1 MAIKRPRLVQRRRVA
16 GYSQEALASAL
27 RVERST
33 IVRWES
39 GDTRPQPWL
48 RPALAQALRVSLDEL
63 DDLLNQ
69 DGNGD
74 ADVDTAAGPQG
85 GRAPSRAPGGAE
97 APPVCQLPPAVADFT
112 GREAQITQLTEMLTS
127 HDGERIGVPIA
138 VIAGLPGAGKTA
150 LALQV
155 AHRVRGAF
163 PDGQLWVPLD
173 GATGRSRNPGEVLGE
188 LIRALGVP
196 GAGVPASTS
205 ERASLYRSRLAN
217 RRVLVL
223 ADDAASA
230 AQVQPLLPGTGLS
243 AVLVTS
249 RSGLAG
255 PPGSRLIQLDPLTQ
269 AESVQLLSKIVGS
282 TRIAAEPEAAAAL
295 AAACGQLPLA
305 VRISAARLA
314 VRTSWQ
320 LSGLARKISHARRR
334 LDEFQSGDMSVRAS
348 LTQAYQA
355 LDAPAQR
362 AFRRLALLDTA
373 EFSEWQVSAL
383 LGGEDAGEVVSRLA
397 DNSLLTAVGIDADQ
411 PRYRLHDLLHE
422 YATERLGDEPAAEQE
437 AALSR
442 VTDGWLQLAA
452 RADARLPREPFFP
465 PPDFGPGPTI
475 IPESLAKD
483 ITADATAWF
492 TTERRALLAVIE
504 RLCTTGHH
512 RAAGQLAPLLASFQH
527 RQGRLDDAERTW
539 HMITAAAEQAG
550 DPPATAQA
558 RLRLV
563 VATCS
568 QGRHVQASPLVDQCV
583 TAFEE
588 LGDQRGLAAALYWH
602 TVCEWNLGDYADA
615 RHSALRAI
623 ELAQATGDRRTEAL
637 ALRLLALAAAV
648 DLPHRDEDVVASAE
662 KALALA
668 RQLGG
673 PASFEHEVRHTVAT
687 VYSLVGRHEDALRL
701 GQQGLI
707 EAERLEVQ
715 VAIADWLGILGD
727 AYRALGQ
734 YHEAVES
741 LTGALSRYRDQFM
754 RRHHG
759 LCLLKMGYTYQAM
772 GDRQAAADHLQ
783 ESREIFRQLQLDH
796 YAARADEALRV
807 IRSDPPAT

>member
-1 MAIKRPRLVQRRRVA
+1 MTIKRPRLVQRRQVA
-16 GYSQEALASAL
+16 GLSQEALANAL

-39 GDTRPQPWL
+39 GGTRPQPWL

-63 DDLLNQ
+63 DELLNQ
-69 DGNGD
+69 EGKA
-74 ADVDTAAGPQG
+74 ADPDPAGGPE
-85 GRAPSRAPGGAE
+85 GRSAPWPAPGAAD

-112 GREAQITQLTEMLTS
+112 GREAQITQLTDVLTS
-127 HDGERIGVPIA
+127 HDGERIGMPIA

-163 PDGQLWVPLD
+163 PDGQLWVPLE

-223 ADDAASA
+223 ADDAESA
-230 AQVQPLLPGTGLS
+230 AQVQPLLPGTGVS

-269 AESVQLLSKIVGS
+269 AESVQLLSKIVGT

-320 LSGLARKISHARRR
+320 LSGLARKITHARRR

-348 LTQAYQA
+348 LTQAYRA

-383 LGGEDAGEVVSRLA
+383 LGVEDAGEVVSRLA
-397 DNSLLTAVGIDADQ
+397 DSSLLTAVGIDADQ

-422 YATERLGDEPAAEQE
+422 YATEQLGDEPAAEQE
-437 AALSR
+437 AARSR

-465 PPDFGPGPTI
+465 APESRPGLPV
-475 IPESLAKD
+475 IPESLADD

-492 TTERRALLAVIE
+492 TTERLALLAVIE
-504 RLCTTGHH
+504 RSCTTGHH
-512 RAAGQLAPLLASFQH
+512 GAAGRLASLLASFQH
-527 RQGRLDDAERTW
+527 QQGRLDDAERIWRT
-539 HMITAAAEQAG
+539 ITAAAGQAG
-550 DPPATAQA
+550 DPAATAQA
-558 RLRLV
+558 RLRLA
-563 VATCS
+563 VATCA
-568 QGRHVQASPLVDQCV
+568 QGRHAQASPLVDQCV

-588 LGDQRGLAAALYWH
+588 LGDRRGLAAALHWH
-602 TVCEWNLGDYADA
+602 TVCEWNLGDYAGA
-615 RHSALRAI
+615 RCSAQRAI
-623 ELAQATGDRRTEAL
+623 ELARGTGDRRTEAL
-637 ALRLLALAAAV
+637 ALRLLALATANV
-648 DLPHRDEDVVASAE
+648 DLPHRDGDAVASAE

-687 VYSLVGRHEDALRL
+687 VYGLVGRHEDALRL
-701 GQQGLI
+701 GQQGLA
-707 EAERLEVQ
+707 EARRLGAQ
-715 VAIADWLGILGD
+715 GAIADWLGILGD
-727 AYRALGQ
+727 AYRGLGR
-734 YHEAVES
+734 YREAIES
-741 LTGALSRYRDQFM
+741 LRGALPMYRDQFM

-772 GDRQAAADHLQ
+772 GDHRAAADHLQ
-783 ESREIFRQLQLDH
+783 QSLEIFRQLQLDH

-807 IRSDPPAT
+807 IRSGPPAT